1 MEHQLW
7 KDIVATLVPLCER
20 SFCPQHRFSVLDILK
35 VWFWAVV
42 HDRPV
47 SWAVQ
52 ARHWPPHL
60 RRPLPS
66 NTTLSRRLRSASVLK
81 VLKRCEL
88 ALLRLPRGATASL
101 VWKIDGKALVIGSA
115 SKDPHAGFGR
125 AVGGL
130 AKGYKLHLI
139 LGTDGSIPDWRLAP
153 MNQDERVMAERML
166 AQTTLQGYL
175 LADGNYETTTLH
187 RLCDSQGSL
196 QLVSPRRKKY
206 RGKKPSR
213 RHRPQGRLRSI
224 ELLEGPG
231 TFGRALLHERDQIE
245 RYYGRL
251 SGCAAGLTHLP
262 PWVRTHPRVHRWVQ
276 AKLLLLSLRPLAA

>member
-7 KDIVATLVPLCER
+7 KQIVTALRPLCQR
-20 SFCPQHRFSVLDILK
+20 TFCPRESYPVLEVLA

-66 NTTLSRRLRSASVLK
+66 GSTLSRRLRSAVVRDVLR
-81 VLKRCEL
+81 RCEL
-88 ALLRLPRGATASL
+88 ALLRAPGAGGTCL
-101 VWKIDGKALVIGSA
+101 VWKVDGKPLVIGSA

-139 LGTDGSIPDWRLAP
+139 LGADGSVPDWRVAP
-153 MNQDERVMAERML
+153 MNQDERVLAERML
-166 AQTTLQGYL
+166 SQADLQGYV
-175 LADGNYETTTLH
+175 LADGNYDTTTLH
-187 RLCDSQGSL
+187 RLCDSLGSL

-213 RHRPQGRLRSI
+213 RHRAPGRLRSI

-231 TFGRALLHERDQIE
+231 TFGRDLLRQRDQIE

-262 PWVRTHPRVHRWVQ
+262 PWVRTQPRVHRWVQ

>member
-7 KDIVATLVPLCER
+7 KQIVATLRPLCER
-20 SFCPQHRFSVLDILK
+20 TFCPQHRFSVLDILQ

-47 SWAVQ
+47 SWAAQ

-66 NTTLSRRLRSASVLK
+66 NTTLSRRLRSAAVLR
-81 VLKRCEL
+81 VLRRCE
-88 ALLRLPRGATASL
+88 AVLLRCPRGAAAAL
-101 VWKIDGKALVIGSA
+101 VWKVDGKPLVIGSA

-139 LGTDGSIPDWRLAP
+139 LGADGSIPDWRVAP
-153 MNQDERVMAERML
+153 MNQDERVLAERML
-166 AQTTLQGYL
+166 SQVDLHGYV
-175 LADGNYETTTLH
+175 LADGHFDTTTLH
-187 RLCDSQGSL
+187 RLCDSRGSL
-196 QLVSPRRKKY
+196 QLVSPRRQKY
-206 RGKKPSR
+206 RGKKPGR
-213 RHRPQGRLRSI
+213 QHRPPGRLRSI

-231 TFGRALLHERDQIE
+231 TFGRSLLRQRNDIE
-245 RYYGRL
+245 RYFGRL
-251 SGCAAGLTHLP
+251 AGCSAGLTHLP
-262 PWVRTHPRVHRWVQ
+262 PWVRRHHRVHRWVQ
-276 AKLLLLSLRPLAA
+276 AKLLLLALRPLAA